1 MYKRGTEGRTDGL
14 IRWSHE
20 NGRGDGTTS
29 CINGPATVGAY
40 YLAIA
45 TGDDS
50 YYTKAKVYL

>member
-29 CINGPATVGAY
+29 CINGPATIGAC
-40 YLAIA
+40 YLANCH
-45 TGDDS
+45 GR
-50 YYTKAKVYL
+50 